1 LWPPDLQTCYE
12 EIIMCRAVRLIA
24 VLTAFTFIA
33 ASAADAQTLE
43 ELIAKNLEAKGG
55 LETLK
60 ATSTVKMTGRF
71 KTEGVEMPMTTWAKR
86 PNQWRREADVP
97 PPPTMAPRPGEKPQ
111 RQKMVTASDGT
122 TAWTMMGSMAPQ
134 TLSGPQ
140 AEAMKKNAEFE
151 SLFVDYKEKGY
162 TIALVGKE
170 TLQGKP
176 VYHLKVTRKDAPGQ
190 DFYLDGETGLETRI
204 VIDDVDP
211 GGGAVHV
218 ETELSD
224 YRKVQGRMVPFRTRQ
239 SMRQPDGTRTAEM
252 SLETIEFNLPLE
264 DSMFRLPSGK

>member
-1 LWPPDLQTCYE
+1 
-12 EIIMCRAVRLIA
+12 MCRAVRLIA
-24 VLTAFTFIA
+24 IFVAAGVLTEAV
-33 ASAADAQTLE
+33 ASAQTLD
-43 ELIAKNLEAKGG
+43 ELIVKNLEAKGG
-55 LETLK
+55 LETLR
-60 ATSTVKMTGRF
+60 ATTTVKMTGRF

-97 PPPTMAPRPGEKPQ
+97 PPPMMTPRPGEKPQ

-122 TAWTMMGSMAPQ
+122 TAWTMMGSMPPQ

-140 AEAMKKNAEFE
+140 ADAMKNNAEFE
-151 SLFVDYKEKGY
+151 SLFVDYQQKGY
-162 TIALVGKE
+162 SIALVGKE
-170 TLQGKP
+170 TIQGKP
-176 VYHLKVTRKDAPGQ
+176 VYHLRVTRKNAPGQ
-190 DFYLDGETGLETRI
+190 DFYLDADTGLETRI

-211 GGGAVHV
+211 AGGSVHV

-252 SLETIEFNLPLE
+252 SLEAIEFNLPLE
-264 DSMFRLPSGK
+264 DSMFRIPSGK